1 MTLAYAGEIDA
12 VLPSAAA
19 ATVHVADYEFGG
31 FDTAGT
37 AVDMRRLEAP
47 LSPVITAE
55 LEGGVEYLGVDAEVL
70 LIAALGR
77 AIERVIGPGRAA
89 VDVAAAKERSGGG
102 LAVIRRIEVAAV
114 SASDVD
120 ATEMVQ
126 TVRGALAAATADPK
140 DVADVLFSYG
150 MSAIDGEHPG
160 PAHTLEVRAFHA
172 DDVLHIDWWYARH
185 QFEPY
190 TVDELAE
197 QFSYAVIEL
206 ASEAMPVSE

>member
-1 MTLAYAGEIDA
+1 MTVAYAGEIGAD
-12 VLPSAAA
+12 LPLTAA

-31 FDTAGT
+31 YDTVGT
-37 AVDMRRLEAP
+37 DVDMRRLEAP
-47 LSPVITAE
+47 LSPVTTAE
-55 LEGGVEYLGVDAEVL
+55 LEGAVEYLGVDAEVL

-77 AIERVIGPGRAA
+77 AIERVVGPGRAA

-102 LAVIRRIEVAAV
+102 LAVIRRLEVDAV

-120 ATEMVQ
+120 ATAMVQ
-126 TVRGALAAATADPK
+126 SVRGALAAATADPS

-150 MSAIDGEHPG
+150 MSAIDGDHPG
-160 PAHTLEVRAFHA
+160 PAHTLEVRACHV
-172 DDVLHIDWWYARH
+172 DDVLHVDWWYARH

-190 TVDELAE
+190 TVEELAE

-206 ASEAMPVSE
+206 ASEAVPVAE

>member
-1 MTLAYAGEIDA
+1 MTLAYAGGIDS

-31 FDTAGT
+31 VDTAGA

-47 LSPVITAE
+47 LLPVISAE
-55 LEGGVEYLGVDAEVL
+55 LEGGAEYLGVDAEVL
-70 LIAALGR
+70 LIGALGR

-102 LAVIRRIEVAAV
+102 LAVLRRLEVDCV
-114 SASDVD
+114 PASDVD
-120 ATEMVQ
+120 ATAMVQ
-126 TVRGALAAATADPK
+126 SVRTALAAATANPA

-150 MSAIDGEHPG
+150 MSAIDGDHPG
-160 PAHTLEVRAFHA
+160 PAHTLEVRAFQA
-172 DDVLHIDWWYARH
+172 DDVLHVDWWYARH

-190 TVDELAE
+190 TVEELAE
-197 QFSYAVIEL
+197 QFAYAVIEL
-206 ASEAMPVSE
+206 ASEAMPVSG

>member
-1 MTLAYAGEIDA
+1 MTLAYAGEFDA

-19 ATVHVADYEFGG
+19 ATMHVADYEFGG

-37 AVDMRRLEAP
+37 EVDMRRLEAP
-47 LSPVITAE
+47 LSPVIAAE
-55 LEGGVEYLGVDAEVL
+55 LEGGAEYLGVDAEVL
-70 LIAALGR
+70 LIGALGR

-102 LAVIRRIEVAAV
+102 LAVIRRLEVDCV
-114 SASDVD
+114 SASDMD

-126 TVRGALAAATADPK
+126 SVRSALVAATANPD

-150 MSAIDGEHPG
+150 MSAIDGDHPG
-160 PAHTLEVRAFHA
+160 AAHTLEVRAFHS
-172 DDVLHIDWWYARH
+172 DDVLHVDWWYARH

-190 TVDELAE
+190 TVEELAE
-197 QFSYAVIEL
+197 QFAYAVIEL

>member
-1 MTLAYAGEIDA
+1 M
-12 VLPSAAA
+12 
-19 ATVHVADYEFGG
+19 HVADYEFGG

-37 AVDMRRLEAP
+37 EVDMRRLEAP
-47 LSPVITAE
+47 LSPVIAAE
-55 LEGGVEYLGVDAEVL
+55 LEGGAEYLGVDAEVL
-70 LIAALGR
+70 LIGALGR

-102 LAVIRRIEVAAV
+102 LAVIRRLEVDCV
-114 SASDVD
+114 SASDMD

-126 TVRGALAAATADPK
+126 SVRSALVAATANPD

-150 MSAIDGEHPG
+150 MSAIDGDHPG
-160 PAHTLEVRAFHA
+160 AAHTLEVRAFHS
-172 DDVLHIDWWYARH
+172 DDVLHVDWWYARH

-190 TVDELAE
+190 TVEELAE
-197 QFSYAVIEL
+197 QFAYAVIEL